1 MDKKRVLIID
11 DELEFL
17 ELMRI
22 RVSSWGYEVADA
34 SCGAEGIDI
43 LCSQK
48 IDIVVLDYIMPD
60 MDGISVLKEI
70 RNVNVKVPVIMFTG
84 YPDIRTQKEAEKL
97 GVSVFVPKLSDYQ
110 DVQNTLKSALS
121 IIENNLNKKNKQ
133 NNG

>member
-22 RVSSWGYEVADA
+22 RISSWGYEVADA
-34 SCGAEGIDI
+34 SNGAEGIDI

-97 GVSVFVPKLSDYQ
+97 
-110 DVQNTLKSALS
+110 
-121 IIENNLNKKNKQ
+121 
-133 NNG
+133 